1 MDNNAWWYAGGR
13 WVPPKEVTLS
23 VNDIAVLR
31 GYSVFE
37 SMRTYDRRPFHL
49 DEHLLRLYRSA
60 ILIEL
65 DIPWSRQYIADVV
78 RETIARNSYR
88 HAAIRLLI
96 TGGGSGDGLLPSGKP
111 NLVGLVRPLG
121 GPQFD
126 PSPTGYC
133 PTTPPFPLRY
143 PR

>member
-13 WVPPKEVTLS
+13 WVHPNEATLS

-37 SMRTYDRRPFHL
+37 SMRTYDRRPFPL

-60 ILIEL
+60 VLFEL

-78 RETIARNSYR
+78 PETIERNNYR
-88 HAAIRLLI
+88 IVSIRLLFPAA
-96 TGGGSGDGLLPSGKP
+96 DNHKLCP
-111 NLVGLVRPLG
+111 
-121 GPQFD
+121 
-126 PSPTGYC
+126 PTSH
-133 PTTPPFPLRY
+133 PT
-143 PR
+143 